1 MQLYRY
7 GPPTAKARLWSIRV
21 GDKDI
26 NKPIP
31 LHLLQ
36 WTYAVVPV
44 VARLGAITTDATPW
58 PGSTG

>member
-1 MQLYRY
+1 
-7 GPPTAKARLWSIRV
+7 LWSIRV